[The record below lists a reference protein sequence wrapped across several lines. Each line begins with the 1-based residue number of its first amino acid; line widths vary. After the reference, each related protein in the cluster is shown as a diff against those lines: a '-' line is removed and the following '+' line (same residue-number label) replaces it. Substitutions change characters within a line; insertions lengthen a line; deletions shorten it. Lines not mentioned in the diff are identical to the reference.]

1 VKELSAALTELRTLT
16 IPQLASQ
23 VLGQLRQRELDY
35 QRRIQ
40 GASKELE
47 QIPPRTIEEMRLN
60 RAVIVAE
67 GLYTNLKNR
76 HAEAKLAEASASPDI
91 SVLDTAV
98 APLTPA
104 QSTAPRILLM
114 AIFGG
119 LGVAV
124 ALALFLDQ
132 MDGRFRYV
140 EQAANELG
148 LVIAGTVP
156 RIPKKGLSAKAP
168 EHVVQFVESFRTLR
182 MHVMHSLPDQRL
194 SLSITSAGPSDGKSL
209 VSSNLALSF
218 AEVGLRTVLVDGDT
232 RRGNLHRMFGLTAR
246 DGLTE
251 FLAGAAKEADVV
263 RATPHANLSFVSCG
277 RRHPR
282 SPEMLAT
289 PRLKQL
295 VDYLTRSFDVVI
307 LDTPPLAAGI
317 DGYAIS
323 AAAGNSLMVIR
334 MGQTQRRLAT
344 TKLSVLDRLPVDV
357 LGAVLNGV
365 QPTGEFQYYA
375 YTSGYSIEDH
385 VDPAGELVGD
395 TAVKTPRR

>member
-1 VKELSAALTELRTLT
+1 
-16 IPQLASQ
+16 
-23 VLGQLRQRELDY
+23 
-35 QRRIQ
+35 
-40 GASKELE
+40 
-47 QIPPRTIEEMRLN
+47 MRLN
-60 RAVIVAE
+60 RAVLVAQ

-76 HAEAKLAEASASPDI
+76 HAEAKLAEASATPDI

-98 APLTPA
+98 APLSPA
-104 QSTAPRILLM
+104 KSSALRILLM
-114 AIFGG
+114 TVLGG
-119 LGVAV
+119 LGA
-124 ALALFLDQ
+124 AIGLALLLDQ

-140 EQAANELG
+140 DQAATDLG

-156 RIPKKGLSAKAP
+156 RIPKKGLNASAP
-168 EHVVQFVESFRTLR
+168 EHVSQFVESFRTLR
-182 MHVMHSLPDQRL
+182 MHVMHSLPGQRL

-218 AEVGLRTVLVDGDT
+218 AEAGLRTVLVDGDT
-232 RRGNLHRMFGLTAR
+232 RRGALHRMFGVPGE

-251 FLAGAAKEADVV
+251 YLAGVRGESEVV
-263 RATPHANLSFVSCG
+263 RSTAHTNLWFVSCG

-282 SPEMLAT
+282 SPELLAT

-295 VDYLTRSFDVVI
+295 VDHLTRSFDVVI

-323 AAAGNSLMVIR
+323 AAARNSLMVIR

-375 YTSGYSIEDH
+375 YTAGYGIDSGDS
-385 VDPAGELVGD
+385 AGALPGSGTD
-395 TAVKTPRR
+395 SKRS